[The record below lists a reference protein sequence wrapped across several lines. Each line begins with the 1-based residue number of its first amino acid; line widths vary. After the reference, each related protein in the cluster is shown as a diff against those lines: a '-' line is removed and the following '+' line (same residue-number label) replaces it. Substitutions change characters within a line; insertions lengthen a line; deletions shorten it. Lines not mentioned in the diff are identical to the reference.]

1 MGGDTCPSFSHSRI
15 FSVVLTLFLLVS
27 DECNSLSFPGIGSVN
42 SDRILQE
49 KTQLRLLYLLGR
61 EGHMF
66 PPMQGVTLLRS
77 GLRINKSTD
86 PYYQL
91 AYSSS
96 YLELNIR

>member
-15 FSVVLTLFLLVS
+15 YSVVLTLFLLVS
-27 DECNSLSFPGIGSVN
+27 DECNSLSFPGIGSVK
-42 SDRILQE
+42 SDRILEE

-61 EGHMF
+61 DGPYVSSDARRYAIEIRT
-66 PPMQGVTLLRS
+66 PYKQ
-77 GLRINKSTD
+77 NTD